1 MPVIG
6 PQEVQGMMDI
16 LDSVQRAERQ
26 GKLPPGSYQQ
36 QLNDFESQYDY
47 SSPGATSGGD
57 GFSGRI
63 DGGVTRAPWRG
74 EHEMTGA
81 FERRQGMANSMAEDA
96 AMRESM
102 RYSRRRREDEP
113 EGSFALSRY
122 PGAEMDITRTEKG
135 FGSWGPAA
143 TFMDPQER
151 MALQEKAERWAKHSR
166 ERLGMNTEG
175 ADEFRSRREAER
187 GLSGRD
193 RMRYIMGR

>member
-1 MPVIG
+1 MGVIG

-16 LDSVQRAERQ
+16 LDSVQRAERS
-26 GKLPPGSYQQ
+26 GKVPPGSYQQ
-36 QLNDFESQYDY
+36 RLDDFEREYDY
-47 SSPGATSGGD
+47 SSSGTD
-57 GFSGRI
+57 ITQGFSGRI

-102 RYSRRRREDEP
+102 RYSRKRREDEP
-113 EGSFALSRY
+113 EGSFALAKY
-122 PGAEMDITRTEKG
+122 PGVEMDIDRVQKG
-135 FGSWGPAA
+135 LGSWGHAA
-143 TFMDPQER
+143 TFMDSQER
-151 MALQEKAERWAKHSR
+151 KALQEKADRWAKHQR
-166 ERLGMNTEG
+166 ELLGINTEG

-187 GLSGRD
+187 GLSGRE